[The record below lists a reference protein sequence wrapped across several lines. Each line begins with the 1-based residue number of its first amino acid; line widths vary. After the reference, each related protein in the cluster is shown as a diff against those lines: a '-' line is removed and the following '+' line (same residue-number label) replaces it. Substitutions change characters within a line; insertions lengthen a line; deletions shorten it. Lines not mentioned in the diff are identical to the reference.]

1 MDHLA
6 HLAPLAALALA
17 LAACTQP
24 PAPAGASSTT
34 PIDAGPA
41 LPQAV
46 EGAHPAEVTGA
57 EKALPVARRG
67 GSAEALADAYRG
79 AIEPDLAIAMRLRR
93 ADAQVDGS
101 YFYEAKGIDITLT
114 GSVAPDGAL
123 TLAETSAGKRTGAF
137 AGVIDAAGVIT
148 GTWTAGTGADAGA
161 SARPFRIEPIPR
173 SESAS
178 ARVLKKWRRWHI
190 RPRAMAPK
198 GAMIQGC
205 NFDVAY
211 PEVFGLTSA
220 AAEASIND
228 KLRRALLQG
237 RDDER
242 CEVPFVT
249 SGSYA
254 VHMNRAGV
262 LSVGFSYDNACE
274 QCAHPSFGGAAVNVL
289 LATGADLPLHALLV
303 PGGRLKLAV
312 ALEQPVRTRL
322 KATDGASPDY
332 AGMLRDAYLAG
343 DYLLDK
349 KGLRLIAFFRLPHAV
364 QALDGDFGVVLPW
377 ASITSALDPA
387 SPAAGVWVQ

>member
-6 HLAPLAALALA
+6 HLAPFAALA

-24 PAPAGASSTT
+24 PAPAGSSSSASTVAPVVLQTKQAERALAEGTERSQ
-34 PIDAGPA
+34 DAAP
-41 LPQAV
+41 
-46 EGAHPAEVTGA
+46 
-57 EKALPVARRG
+57 RRG
-67 GSAEALADAYRG
+67 GSADALADGYRG
-79 AIEPDLAIAMRLRR
+79 AIEPDLAIAMRLR
-93 ADAQVDGS
+93 AASGQVEGS

-114 GSVAPDGAL
+114 GSVTPDGAL

-137 AGVIDAAGVIT
+137 AGAVDAAGVIT

-173 SESAS
+173 RETAS
-178 ARVLKKWRRWHI
+178 ARVLKKWRRWHL

-289 LATGADLPLHALLV
+289 LATGADLPLHALLT
-303 PGGRLKLAV
+303 PGGRIKLAA
-312 ALEQPVRTRL
+312 ALEQPVRARL
-322 KATDGASPDY
+322 KATDGASPDD
-332 AGMLRDAYLAG
+332 AGMLRDAYLGG

-377 ASITSALDPA
+377 ASITAALDPA
-387 SPAAGVWVQ
+387 SPAAGVWAQ